1 MGENTEE
8 GHHGVPHI
16 EMEAMN
22 NNATT
27 SAPQTDRSGVAGSVV
42 DVDEAIATFRH
53 LEDEIHAE
61 QRKANIENQGGAE
74 WDIHEFFEESVR
86 KGEETGHKLKRMGVI
101 AKNLTVVGMGADA
114 AQIPDNLDILK
125 VFWPPSW
132 FKKGAKGTPFNILHE
147 VNAFCKDGEML
158 LVLGRPGAG
167 CSSFLRVV
175 ANMRKIFLAVTGE
188 VSYGG
193 IGAKE
198 FKKYGGEV
206 IYAPE
211 EDTHFPTLSLK
222 ETLTFALRCKTP
234 GVRLPDE
241 SRRQFRQKVMD
252 AILKMFGLVNQV
264 RTMVGNEMVP
274 GLSGGERKRTTI
286 SEAML
291 GRGSIDC
298 WDCSTRGLD
307 AASALDYA
315 KSLRVITQTLKKTTL
330 ATFYQASE
338 SIYNQFDR
346 VLVLDKGRCI
356 FFGPIK
362 EAKQYF
368 VDLGFE
374 CENRKSTPDFLTGL
388 TNPQERRIRPGAENV
403 PLSSVDLETAY
414 KNSVHFQ
421 RAAQEIQ
428 DYEAQIAAEN
438 PKEDFKSEF
447 VYQKAKRARP
457 KSIYS
462 ASLFEQLY
470 ALTARQAGMF
480 WGDKFGIFSRYFS
493 VLVQGLVF
501 GSVFY
506 QMPLN
511 AAGGFTRGGALFA
524 SILFNA
530 FLSQGELF
538 GAFMGR
544 RIIQKQKS
552 YAMYHPFAYHLS
564 QVIIDIPVLFFQCLF
579 YSIIT
584 YWMYGLDPKADK
596 FFIHIFILMSVALCL
611 SNLFRML
618 GNLSP
623 SLYLS
628 QQVMGLVF
636 VLLLTYVGYFPPK
649 DKMKPWLGWI
659 FWINP
664 FAYAFKALYSNEMKG
679 LVFDCANSGYV
690 PAGPPGTGY
699 DDPLYR
705 VCALTGATPGQTTVR
720 GEDFLMAG
728 YQFDTADLAIDVIA
742 VLLFWIGFTIINAL
756 AVEKIEW
763 THGGFMRRLFK
774 RGKAPK
780 QNDDAADME
789 IARKAAV
796 ATENMQPIELKA
808 GIFLWDELCY
818 TVKVSGQADGSTTRQ
833 LLDHVAGWIK
843 PGQMTA
849 LMGASG
855 AGKTTLLDVLAQR
868 KTQGVVEGTMLLN
881 GLPLRIDFERITGY
895 VEQLDVHNGLLTV
908 REALQYSAKL
918 RQDRNIPLQE
928 KLDYVERV
936 LEMMEMTPLGDA
948 LIGDLESGFGISVEE
963 RKRLTIGMELVA
975 KPQILFLDEPT
986 SGLDSQSS
994 YNIIKFIRKLADAG
1008 MPLVCTIHQ
1017 PSSVLFEYFDRLLL
1031 LGKGGRVTYFGDIG
1045 KNSRVMLDYFEGNG
1059 SRHCSEE
1066 ENPAEYILEA
1076 IGAGV
1081 GGKTDKDWVQI
1092 WRNSPQCG
1100 EVRRELDSHKGKED
1114 THASSDIPREFATS
1128 NWYQLGQLYVRFN
1141 KIFWRNPSYNVGRI
1155 LQALLVGLVVGFS
1168 FWDIGVST
1176 SDLNLRVLAIFQI
1189 LILGIMLIGAAMPQ
1203 FLFMREFFKRDYSSK
1218 YYSWAPFTIAMLL
1231 VEIPYLI
1238 LAASLCIICCYWS
1251 SGFDVGSNLD
1261 GFYFWLAFTLF
1272 IIYCH
1277 SFGIFIAAA
1286 SPHMA
1291 VAMIIMPILITFLF
1305 LFAGVLSPPSQL
1317 PTFWRGWMYHLDPFR
1332 YFMEGVIT
1340 TALDPVTISCRSDD
1354 FLRFYAPPGQT
1365 CEQYGQGF
1373 LNLAGVGYIN
1383 NGNATGNTLCE
1394 YCSFATG
1401 KQFLETLEWS
1411 IDYRWRDFGIL
1422 LGYLGFNV
1430 LICLYFVWLFRKQWR

>member
-1 MGENTEE
+1 
-8 GHHGVPHI
+8 
-16 EMEAMN
+16 
-22 NNATT
+22 
-27 SAPQTDRSGVAGSVV
+27 
-42 DVDEAIATFRH
+42 
-53 LEDEIHAE
+53 
-61 QRKANIENQGGAE
+61 
-74 WDIHEFFEESVR
+74 
-86 KGEETGHKLKRMGVI
+86 MGVV

-114 AQIPDNLDILK
+114 SDIPDNLDIFKAL
-125 VFWPPSW
+125 WIPSW
-132 FKKGAKGTPFNILHE
+132 FSKKKGTPFNILHD
-147 VNAFCKDGEML
+147 VSAFCKDGEML

-175 ANMRKIFLAVTGE
+175 ANIREIFLSVDGE
-188 VSYGG
+188 VKYGG
-193 IGAKE
+193 ISAKE
-198 FKKYGGEV
+198 FERYKGEA

-241 SRRQFRQKVMD
+241 TRRQFRQKVMD
-252 AILKMFGLVNQV
+252 AILKMFGLTNQI

-291 GRGSIDC
+291 SRGAIDC

-315 KSLRVITQTLKKTTL
+315 KSLRVITQTLHKTTL

-338 SIYNQFDR
+338 SIYQQFDR

-362 EAKQYF
+362 EARPYF
-368 VDLGFE
+368 EELGFE
-374 CENRKSTPDFLTGL
+374 CEHRKSTPDFLTGL
-388 TNPQERRIRPGAENV
+388 TNPQERKIRAGAQNV
-403 PLSSVDLETAY
+403 PL
-414 KNSVHFQ
+414 NSVELEDRYHRSVHYE
-421 RAAQEIQ
+421 RAAQELKE
-428 DYEAQIAAEN
+428 YEAQIEAEN
-438 PKEDFKSEF
+438 PQHDFKTELQM
-447 VYQKAKRARP
+447 QKAKRARP

-462 ASLFEQLY
+462 ASIWEQLY
-470 ALTARQAGMF
+470 ALTARQAGMW

-493 VLVQGLVF
+493 VVVQGLIF

-506 QMPLN
+506 NMPLT
-511 AAGGFTRGGALFA
+511 ATGGFTRGGALFA
-524 SILFNA
+524 SLLFNA
-530 FLSQGELF
+530 FLSQGEMF
-538 GAFMGR
+538 GAFYGR
-544 RIIQKQKS
+544 RLIQKQKS
-552 YAMYHPFAYHLS
+552 YAMYHPFAYHLA
-564 QVIIDIPVLFFQCLF
+564 QVIIDIPVILVQCAG
-579 YSIIT
+579 YSLIT
-584 YWMYGLDPKADK
+584 YFMYGLDPKPDK
-596 FFIHIFILMSVALCL
+596 FFIHVFILSLCALCFT
-611 SNLFRML
+611 NFFRLL

-628 QQVMGLVF
+628 QQFMGLLF

-649 DKMKPWLGWI
+649 DKMEPWLGWI
-659 FWINP
+659 FWIDP
-664 FAYAFKALYSNEMKG
+664 FAYAYKALFSNEMKG
-679 LVFDCANSGYV
+679 LVFQCAADSHV
-690 PAGPPGTGY
+690 PIGPNYT
-699 DDPLYR
+699 DPAYR
-705 VCALTGATPGQTTVR
+705 VCNLPGARPGDTSVR
-720 GEDFLMAG
+720 AEVYLKEV
-728 YQFDTADLAIDVIA
+728 YQFDVDQLPIDIIA
-742 VLLFWIGFTIINAL
+742 VLLFWIFFTIINAI
-756 AVEKIEW
+756 AVEKLEW

-774 RGKAPK
+774 AGKAPK
-780 QNDDAADME
+780 QNDDDAEME
-789 IARKAAV
+789 VARKAAE

-808 GIFLWDELCY
+808 GIFMWDELCY
-818 TVKVSGQADGSTTRQ
+818 TVPVSGQADGSTHRQ

-868 KTQGVVEGTMLLN
+868 KTQGKVEGTMLLN

-895 VEQLDVHNGLLTV
+895 VEQLDVHNPYLTV

-918 RQDRNIPLQE
+918 RQEFAVPEKE

-936 LEMMEMTPLGDA
+936 LEMMEMVSLGDA
-948 LIGDLESGFGISVEE
+948 LIGDLESGYGISVEE

-1017 PSSVLFEYFDRLLL
+1017 PSSVLFEYFDRILL
-1031 LGKGGRVTYFGDIG
+1031 LGKGGKVTYFGDIG
-1045 KNSRVMLDYFEGNG
+1045 KGSHTLLDYFERNG
-1059 SRHCSEE
+1059 ARHCTGD

-1092 WRNSPQCG
+1092 WKSSPEAH
-1100 EVRRELDSHKGKED
+1100 EVRTEIDDKKKKAVAHD
-1114 THASSDIPREFATS
+1114 VNDIPLEFATS
-1128 NWYQLGQLYVRFN
+1128 RSYQLKQLYVRFN
-1141 KIFWRNPSYNVGRI
+1141 IIFWRNPSYNVGRI

-1168 FWDIGVST
+1168 FWKLGDSV

-1203 FLFMREFFKRDYSSK
+1203 FLFMRELFKRDYAAKHYSS
-1218 YYSWAPFTIAMLL
+1218 SPFTLAMLL

-1238 LAASLCIICCYWS
+1238 IAASLCIICCYWA
-1251 SGFDVGSNLD
+1251 SGFDVGDSFD
-1261 GFYFWLAFTLF
+1261 GFYFWIAFTLF

-1277 SFGIFIAAA
+1277 SFGIFIAAT
-1286 SPHMA
+1286 SPHMV
-1291 VAMIIMPILITFLF
+1291 VAMITMPILITFLF

-1317 PTFWRGWMYHLDPFR
+1317 PYFWRSWMYHLDPFR

-1340 TALDPVTISCRSDD
+1340 TALAPVTIKCKDD
-1354 FLRFYAPPGQT
+1354 DLLKFMAPPGET
-1365 CEQYGQGF
+1365 CGSYTKDF
-1373 LNLAGVGYIN
+1373 LSYATGYIAN
-1383 NGNATGNTLCE
+1383 PDSLGTANDLCGYCQFSTGT
-1394 YCSFATG
+1394 
-1401 KQFLETLEWS
+1401 QFLQTLEWD
-1411 IDYRWRDFGIL
+1411 IKYRWRDFGIL
-1422 LGYLGFNV
+1422 VGYLAFNV
-1430 LICLYFVWLFRKQWR
+1430 ILCLIFVYLFRKQWR